1 MSDAARTAREAF
13 EERWRDGDRWD
24 IEGAELDAAS
34 HARQLELL
42 ADRRYRRALEVGCGA
57 GEFTRLLAG
66 IADRVLAL
74 DIAPTAIE
82 LARGNVPPNVE
93 LRVANIMELDAEAE
107 GPLDAVVMSE
117 TIYCLGW
124 LYPLFELGWLAE
136 RVLAGLT
143 PGGRFLMANT
153 YGRERDYLLRPWLI
167 DTYRDLFCNVG
178 FRLAHDETLR
188 GEKGGAEF
196 TVLVSLFEKS

>member
-1 MSDAARTAREAF
+1 MSEAARIAREAF

-24 IEGAELDAAS
+24 IEGAALDRAS

-42 ADRRYRRALEVGCGA
+42 ADRRYRRALELGCGGGA
-57 GEFTRLLAG
+57 FARLLAG
-66 IADRVLAL
+66 IADDVVAV

-82 LARGNVPPNVE
+82 LARGAVPPNVE
-93 LRVANIMELDAEAE
+93 LRLANIMELDPEAE
-107 GPLDAVVMSE
+107 GPWDAVVMSE

-136 RVLAGLT
+136 RVHGALV
-143 PGGRFLMANT
+143 PDGRFLMANT

-167 DTYRDLFCNVG
+167 DTYRDLFRNVG
-178 FRLAHDETLR
+178 FRLAREETLR
-188 GEKGGAEF
+188 GEKGGEEF
-196 TVLVSLFEKS
+196 VILLSLFERP